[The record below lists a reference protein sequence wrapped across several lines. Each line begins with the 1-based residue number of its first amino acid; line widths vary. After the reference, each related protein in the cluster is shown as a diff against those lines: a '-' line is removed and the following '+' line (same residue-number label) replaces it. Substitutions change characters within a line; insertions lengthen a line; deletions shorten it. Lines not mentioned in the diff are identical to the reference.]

1 MNGALLILLGAL
13 TATGIALK
21 LLHRPE
27 SDEAG
32 NEPQEGDDSSSGEA
46 CCGMHITCE
55 KDSLVA
61 GAFDDERYYDDEE
74 LDAFAGR
81 GADTYT
87 EQETEMFRDV
97 LLTLRPDEIAGWAR
111 SVQQRGI
118 TLPAEVRDELI
129 MIVAEA
135 REAALTTTRND

>member
-13 TATGIALK
+13 TATGIVLK

-27 SDEAG
+27 SEEAG
-32 NEPQEGDDSSSGEA
+32 NEPQEGDDDSSS
-46 CCGMHITCE
+46 
-55 KDSLVA
+55 
-61 GAFDDERYYDDEE
+61 DDERYYDDEE

-135 REAALTTTRND
+135 RDAALTTTKND

>member
-1 MNGALLILLGAL
+1 MNGAVLILLGAL
-13 TATGIALK
+13 AVAAVVLR
-21 LLHRPE
+21 LFHRPSDPADE
-27 SDEAG
+27 SLPDT
-32 NEPQEGDDSSSGEA
+32 DDTDEA

-61 GAFDDERYYDDEE
+61 GAFDSDRYYDDEE

-81 GADTYT
+81 PADAYT
-87 EQETEMFRDV
+87 PEETDMFRDV
-97 LLTLRPDEIAGWAR
+97 LLTLRPEEIAGWAR

-129 MIVAEA
+129 MIVTEA
-135 REAALTTTRND
+135 RAARGQEQ